1 MTAKKTMHECI
12 KETEIALL
20 IENNKNINDKIN
32 DIHKHLVGNGR
43 PGLLERV
50 SNLEIGAKI
59 IYVLLTLII
68 AGIGISS
75 FLI

>member
-1 MTAKKTMHECI
+1 MHECI